1 MKPNKNGPA
10 LLSLF
15 TSNNSTLGKSYVLDW
30 EGKVQQKTVASM
42 DAGSVCVVGAS
53 DLNDLVAILDKLQ
66 PNQALGYGI
75 PCGLSLGETGQITTK
90 KELNNYEDKIAR
102 DKNHFKF
109 INGPGILMF
118 DCDYSSDCELSPDET
133 RQLILSAVPELD
145 TAPMLWCQSSSSYI
159 LNSAT
164 GESHSNLRGQRFY
177 VMVSDARDIPRV
189 GDLVFKKLILNGHG
203 YIVISTSGQML
214 TRTIIDQ
221 AVFKPERLDFGSKAT
236 CTSPIEQR
244 FDKPKIWN
252 EEADYF
258 DTTTIKTLSEI
269 KNRQYQTIVN
279 NLKCEKKPEQEIVK
293 SKYIRDRAI
302 EFVKH
307 SGISNADAEEYIKR
321 ALEGGDL
328 SGKFLLYP
336 HNRQP
341 VTVEEILID
350 PIQWHDT
357 RFADPLEPNYRN
369 DPRVAWFC
377 SNRAGAPRI
386 YSHAH
391 GLHYFSLVPEK
402 EVISIYSG
410 HFTSV
415 VDKTLDVM
423 RSSGKIYDYG
433 DFSMAR
439 ISNDHIYPIGKN
451 DSAYLKDFVER
462 NATYERPGEKGVM
475 YNCSVPTDVIGRILA
490 KNGERNLPKLNGL
503 LSAPTIKLD
512 GSIIQVPGYDEASGL
527 YLQIKEHEFPVIPD
541 QITDDDI
548 LYSTKSIL
556 EPFEQF
562 SFDGPSSRSVLL
574 AALLTAAVRSSI
586 KTRPAFAFDAPAA
599 GSGKTLLGSCVSAL
613 GGGTG
618 ATQPAIEDDDELRKV
633 FTTLLRQGASD
644 IFLDNVIGILDGAA
658 INHLLTAPIYQGRIL
673 GQSETISVPNNAIL
687 LLTGN
692 NLRIHKD
699 LMRRVLVCRLDT
711 GLEKPYTKHYS
722 FCPLGVIKANRM
734 EFVRHALIIIKGCL
748 ERSIA
753 DTGSNLGSFEEWDYL
768 VRRSI
773 LLVCKLI
780 KQNPNY
786 SNLELSDPI
795 EEILN
800 SSGHDPESATI
811 DLLLRGM
818 HGLYQNQAEAPRTI
832 YENMHCYTLNQ
843 GNPTIMTSQGMIK
856 EALEAINDDFGG
868 KLTPRRFGAW
878 LLNRKDRVIGSLK
891 LVGIKDAK
899 SQGYI
904 WRAVPV

>member
-1 MKPNKNGPA
+1 MGQNKKGAA

-15 TSNNSTLGKSYVLDW
+15 TSDRSNLGKNYTLDL
-30 EGKVQQKTVASM
+30 EGKVQKETVASM
-42 DAGSVCVVGAS
+42 DAGTVCIIGAS
-53 DLNDLVAILDKLQ
+53 DLNDLIAILDKLKS
-66 PNQALGYGI
+66 NQALGYGV
-75 PCGLSLGETGQITTK
+75 PYGLSLGETCQITTQR
-90 KELNNYEDKIAR
+90 ELNNQEGKIAR

-109 INGPGILMF
+109 LNGPGILMF
-118 DCDYSSDCELSPDET
+118 DCDYSSDCELTPDET
-133 RQLILSAVPELD
+133 RQLLLSAVPELC

-159 LNSAT
+159 LNSKT
-164 GESHSNLRGQRFY
+164 GEPHSSLRGQRFY
-177 VMVSDARDIPRV
+177 VMVADARDIPRV

-203 YIVISTSGQML
+203 YIIISISGQLL

-221 AVFKPERLDFGSKAT
+221 SVFKPERLDFGSKAT
-236 CTSPIEQR
+236 CQPPIEQQ
-244 FDKPKIWN
+244 FKTPIIWN
-252 EEADYF
+252 GNADYF
-258 DTTTIKTLSEI
+258 DTTAIKTLSEI
-269 KNRQYQTIVN
+269 ENCQYQTILT
-279 NLKCEKKPEQEIVK
+279 NLKGDKKNEQEKIK
-293 SKYIRDRAI
+293 SQYIHDRAI
-302 EFVKH
+302 EFSKH
-307 SGISNADAEEYIKR
+307 SGISNSEAEEYIKR

-328 SGKFLLYP
+328 CGKFLLYP
-336 HNRQP
+336 HNQKP
-341 VTVEEILID
+341 VTVEEILKD
-350 PIQWHDT
+350 PIKWHDT

-402 EVISIYSG
+402 KIISIFSG
-410 HFTSV
+410 HFTSA
-415 VDKTLDVM
+415 VDETLDVM

-439 ISNDHIYPIGKN
+439 ISNDHIYPISKN
-451 DSAYLKDFVER
+451 DSAYLKDFAER
-462 NATYERPGEKGVM
+462 NATYERPGEKGLM
-475 YNCSVPTDVIGRILA
+475 YNCNVPTDVIGRILA

-512 GSIIQVPGYDEASGL
+512 GSIIQIPGYDEPSGL
-527 YLQIKEHEFPVIPD
+527 YLQIKEHEFPIIPD

-548 LYSTKSIL
+548 LYSTKSLL

-562 SFDGPSSRSVLL
+562 SFAGTSSRSVLL
-574 AALLTAAVRSSI
+574 AALLTATVRTSV
-586 KTRPAFAFDAPAA
+586 KTRPAFAFDAPSA

-722 FCPLGVIKANRM
+722 FCPLGLIKADRM
-734 EFVRHALIIIKGCL
+734 GFVRHALIIIKGCL
-748 ERSIA
+748 ARTLA
-753 DTGSNLGSFEEWDYL
+753 NTGSNLGSFEEWDYL

-773 LLVCKLI
+773 LIICELI
-780 KQNPNY
+780 KQNPTY
-786 SNLELSDPI
+786 SSLELSDPI

-800 SSGHDPESATI
+800 SSGHDPETATI

-832 YENMHCYTLNQ
+832 YENMHSYTSNQ
-843 GNPTIMTSQGMIK
+843 GNSLNKTFEEMIK
-856 EALEAINDDFGG
+856 EALETINDDFGG

-891 LVGIKDAK
+891 LVGIKDTK